1 MIESEDI
8 LFFWKKEIQQ
18 NSLVIGFERKSL
30 LILNLKFDL
39 ITFLSR

>member
-8 LFFWKKEIQQ
+8 LFFGKKEIQQ